1 VFELD
6 LALTSH
12 VGQSHKLE
20 NLQRIIALGSRVDVD
35 DIGDTFLPENMG
47 TKTCLTSRFKA
58 DFRPP
63 SPKQRLDTIKIINM
77 QSIYELLESHLCKHP
92 PPQSQNPDFLLSI

>member
-6 LALTSH
+6 FTLTSH

-35 DIGDTFLPENMG
+35 DIGDTFSPRKYGDKNM
-47 TKTCLTSRFKA
+47 
-58 DFRPP
+58 
-63 SPKQRLDTIKIINM
+63 LD
-77 QSIYELLESHLCKHP
+77 
-92 PPQSQNPDFLLSI
+92 